1 MREGLLIKA
10 YGGFYYVRAEGRT
23 WELSA
28 RGRLRRGST
37 AEVAAPGS
45 PALPGAPVVGDRVMF
60 TPMENC
66 SGTLESILPRRNV
79 LARPRV
85 ANVDQV
91 LLVVPLAHPDPD
103 LNLTDRMLIC
113 CQSERLQTLICFN
126 KLDLVGR
133 EEADRLLSVYGK
145 AGYQAFAASALK
157 GDGLDTLRRAIDGK
171 ISVMAGPSGAGKSTI
186 INALDPC
193 FAQGTGEVSRKLGR
207 GRHTTRHVEL
217 LPVADGFITDTP
229 GFSNLDL
236 PPLDRAD
243 LAKHFPEIRS
253 LAGEC
258 RFLNCLH
265 HKEPD
270 CAVKQALDKGLIV
283 ASRYRNYLSFL
294 AEVLVKERTY

>member
-1 MREGLLIKA
+1 
-10 YGGFYYVRAEGRT
+10 
-23 WELSA
+23 
-28 RGRLRRGST
+28 
-37 AEVAAPGS
+37 VAAPGN

-217 LPVADGFITDTP
+217 LPVADGFIADTP